1 MSVAAV
7 EAGLLSAFALLLP
20 ATASRDRTP
29 PVFAGLG
36 SATTCI
42 PGPAVEGRTGIYQLR
57 WPAAH
62 DNLTPQRRIV
72 YDIYQA
78 TSPGG
83 ESFARPTYH
92 TRPGAT
98 VYATPP
104 LSSTLS
110 VYFVVRARDA
120 AGNRDHNRRERQGVN
135 PCV

>member
-1 MSVAAV
+1 MSFAAV
-7 EAGLLSAFALLLP
+7 EAAVLSASVLLVP
-20 ATASRDRTP
+20 GATRDRTP
-29 PVFAGLG
+29 PLFAGLR

-42 PGPAVEGRTGIYQLR
+42 PGPAGEVRTGVYHLR

-78 TSPGG
+78 TSPGA

-98 VYATPP
+98 AYATPP